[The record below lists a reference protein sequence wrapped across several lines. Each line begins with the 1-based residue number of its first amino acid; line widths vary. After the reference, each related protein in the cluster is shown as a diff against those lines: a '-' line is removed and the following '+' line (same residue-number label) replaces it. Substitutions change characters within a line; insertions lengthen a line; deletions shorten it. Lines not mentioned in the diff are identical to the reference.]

1 MARSSGSGKKAR
13 TFPAKRDSYKPSQAE
28 KSEARRNTKEEAVVT
43 TANRNYT
50 FKEVEPLNFIQGEY
64 LDAIKHNDIVFGI
77 GSAGT
82 GKTFIAASYAAS
94 ELFHRRIDKVIL
106 TRPNVETGRGLGFL
120 PGTLEE
126 KYAPY
131 LLPFDSIFT
140 KALGK
145 GFYEYCLKNKDI
157 EPTPLGFL
165 RGTTFDNCIVLV
177 DEAQNC
183 SKEEMKMLL
192 SRIGK
197 NCKMIL
203 SGDTEQ
209 SDIPNSGLEDAVTR
223 LDGISGIEVIEFLDE
238 DIVRSAICK
247 KIIMAYRD

>member
-1 MARSSGSGKKAR
+1 MARNSGKTQR
-13 TFPAKRDSYKPSQAE
+13 SFPAKKSYKPSQQE
-28 KSEARRNTKEEAVVT
+28 KSETRRAAKEETYVS
-43 TANRNYT
+43 NHS
-50 FKEVEPLNFIQGEY
+50 FKEVQPLNFIQGEY
-64 LDAIKHNDIVFGI
+64 LEAIKSNDIIFGI

-94 ELFHRRIDKVIL
+94 QLFHRKVDKVIL
-106 TRPNVETGRGLGFL
+106 TRPNIETGRGLGFL

-131 LLPFDSIFT
+131 LLPFDAIFN

-145 GFYEYCLKNKDI
+145 GFYEYCLKSKDI

-165 RGTTFDNCIVLV
+165 RGSTFENCIVLV

-183 SKEEMKMLL
+183 TKEEMKMLL

-197 NCKMIL
+197 NCKMIF
-203 SGDTEQ
+203 SGDHEQ
-209 SDIPNSGLEDAVTR
+209 SDIEYSGLEDAVER
-223 LDGISGIEVIEFLDE
+223 LDGINGIQIVEFLDQ
-238 DIVRSAICK
+238 DIVRSKMCK
-247 KIIMAYRD
+247 EIIMAYRD

>member
-13 TFPAKRDSYKPSQAE
+13 TYPTKRDSYKPSQAE

-94 ELFHRRIDKVIL
+94 ELFHRRVDKVIL

-223 LDGISGIEVIEFLDE
+223 LEGISGIEVIEFLDE

>member
-1 MARSSGSGKKAR
+1 MARNSGKSHR
-13 TFPAKRDSYKPSQAE
+13 TFPAKKSTQPTQAE
-28 KSEARRNTKEEAVVT
+28 KSRLRQSKHEGFEEPQPQ
-43 TANRNYT
+43 RNYT
-50 FKEVEPLNFIQGEY
+50 FKEVQPLNFVQGEY
-64 LDAIKHNDIVFGI
+64 LDAIENNDVIFGI

-82 GKTFIAASYAAS
+82 GKTFIAANYAAR
-94 ELFHRRIDKVIL
+94 ELYYKRVDKVIL
-106 TRPNVETGRGLGFL
+106 TRPNIETGRGLGFL

-131 LLPFDSIFT
+131 LLPFDAIFT

-145 GFYEYCLKNKDI
+145 GFYEYCLRSKDI
-157 EPTPLGFL
+157 DPTPLGFL

-183 SKEEMKMLL
+183 TREEMKMLL

-197 NCKMIL
+197 NCKMIF

-209 SDIPNSGLEDAVTR
+209 SDIPDSGLEDAVER
-223 LDGISGIEVIEFLDE
+223 LENIDGIQVVEFLDE
-238 DIVRSAICK
+238 DIVRSKMCK
-247 KIIMAYRD
+247 QIIMAYRN

>member
-1 MARSSGSGKKAR
+1 M
-13 TFPAKRDSYKPSQAE
+13 
-28 KSEARRNTKEEAVVT
+28 
-43 TANRNYT
+43 
-50 FKEVEPLNFIQGEY
+50 
-64 LDAIKHNDIVFGI
+64 FGV

-82 GKTFIAASYAAS
+82 GKTYVAAGYAAN
-94 ELFHRRIDKVIL
+94 ELFHRRISKIYL

-140 KALGK
+140 KFLGK
-145 GFYEYCLKNKDI
+145 GFYDYALKNKDI

-165 RGTTFDNCIVLV
+165 RGTTFENCIVLL

-183 SKEEMKMLL
+183 TKEEMKMLL

-197 NCKMIL
+197 NCKFII

-209 SDIPNSGLEDAVTR
+209 SDIDYSGLDDATNR
-223 LDGISGIEVIEFLDE
+223 LQGIPGIEVIEFLDE
-238 DIVRSAICK
+238 DIVRSKMCK
-247 KIIMAYRD
+247 QIIQAYRD

>member
-1 MARSSGSGKKAR
+1 MARNSGKGQR
-13 TFPAKRDSYKPSQAE
+13 SFPAKKTSYKPSQEE
-28 KSEARRNTKEEAVVT
+28 KSSARRSKSEEVAYVP
-43 TANRNYT
+43 NYT

-64 LDAIKHNDIVFGI
+64 LESIKHNDITFGI

-94 ELFHRRIDKVIL
+94 QLFHRKVDKVFL
-106 TRPNVETGRGLGFL
+106 TRPNIETGRGLGFL

-131 LLPFDSIFT
+131 LLPFDAIFN
-140 KALGK
+140 KSLGK
-145 GFYEYCLKNKDI
+145 GFYEYCLKAKTI

-183 SKEEMKMLL
+183 TKEEMKMLL

-203 SGDTEQ
+203 SGDIEQ
-209 SDIPNSGLEDAVTR
+209 SDIGADSGLEDAVNR
-223 LDGISGIEVIEFLDE
+223 LEGISGIEVIEFLDE
-238 DIVRSAICK
+238 DIVRSKMCK
-247 KIIMAYRD
+247 AIIMAYRD

>member
-1 MARSSGSGKKAR
+1 MARNSGKAQR
-13 TFPAKRDSYKPSQAE
+13 SFPTKSTRKQRDEPVTDRRKETYKS
-28 KSEARRNTKEEAVVT
+28 
-43 TANRNYT
+43 NYD
-50 FKEVEPLNFIQGEY
+50 FKEVEPLNFIQGGY
-64 LDAIKHNDIVFGI
+64 LEAIKQNDIIFGV

-94 ELFHRRIDKVIL
+94 ELFHRRVGKIIL

-131 LLPFDSIFT
+131 LLPFDAIFSR
-140 KALGK
+140 ALGK
-145 GFYEYCLKNKDI
+145 GFYEYALKNKDI

-165 RGTTFDNCIVLV
+165 RGTTFENCIVLL

-183 SKEEMKMLL
+183 TKEEMKMLL

-197 NCKMIL
+197 GCKMII

-209 SDIPNSGLEDAVTR
+209 SDIEGSGLEDAISR
-223 LDGISGIEVIEFLDE
+223 LQGINGIEIVEFLDE
-238 DIVRSAICK
+238 DIVRSRMCK
-247 KIIMAYRD
+247 EIIIAYRN

>member
-1 MARSSGSGKKAR
+1 MARNSGKTQR
-13 TFPAKRDSYKPSQAE
+13 SFPAKKSRSQNE
-28 KSEARRNTKEEAVVT
+28 DRRQPKEESFQP
-43 TANRNYT
+43 NYT
-50 FKEVEPLNFIQGEY
+50 FKEIQPLNFIQGEY
-64 LDAIKHNDIVFGI
+64 LEAIKYNDIVFGV

-94 ELFHRRIDKVIL
+94 ELFHRRVSKVIL

-131 LLPFDSIFT
+131 LLPFDAIFS

-145 GFYEYCLKNKDI
+145 GFYEYALKNKDI

-183 SKEEMKMLL
+183 TKEEMKMLL

-197 NCKMIL
+197 NCKMIF

-209 SDIPNSGLEDAVTR
+209 SDIPDSGLADAVRR
-223 LDGISGIEVIEFLDE
+223 LDGISGIEVVKFLDD
-238 DIVRSAICK
+238 DIVRSKMCK
-247 KIIMAYRD
+247 AIIMAYRD

>member
-1 MARSSGSGKKAR
+1 MARSSGKKSR
-13 TFPAKRDSYKPSQAE
+13 SYQTTQIQEE
-28 KSEARRNTKEEAVVT
+28 KLIPRRIKSDN
-43 TANRNYT
+43 NQS

-64 LDAIKHNDIVFGI
+64 LEAIKQSDVIFGI

-82 GKTFIAASYAAS
+82 GKTYIAASYAAS
-94 ELFHRRIDKVIL
+94 QLFHRRVSKVIL

-145 GFYEYCLKNKDI
+145 GFYEYCIKNKDVD
-157 EPTPLGFL
+157 PTPMGFL
-165 RGTTFDNCIVLV
+165 RGTTFENCIVLL

-183 SKEEMKMLL
+183 TKEEMKMIL

-197 NCKMIL
+197 NCKMII

-209 SDIPNSGLEDAVTR
+209 SDIEESGLSDAVSR
-223 LDGISGIEVIEFLDE
+223 LKGIDGVEIIEFLDE
-238 DIVRSAICK
+238 DIVRSKMCK
-247 KIIMAYRD
+247 QIIMAYRN

>member
-1 MARSSGSGKKAR
+1 MARNSGKKAR
-13 TFPAKRDSYKPSQAE
+13 
-28 KSEARRNTKEEAVVT
+28 RNPQQHEEQ
-43 TANRNYT
+43 YQPQH
-50 FKEVEPLNFIQGEY
+50 FKEVHPLNYIQGEY
-64 LDAIKHNDIVFGI
+64 LEAIRSNDIVFGI

-82 GKTFIAASYAAS
+82 GKTYVAASYAAS
-94 ELFHRRIDKVIL
+94 ELYHRRIGKIIL

-145 GFYEYCLKNKDI
+145 GFYEYALKNKDI

-165 RGTTFDNCIVLV
+165 RGSTFDNCIVLV

-183 SKEEMKMLL
+183 TKEEMKMLL

-197 NCKMIL
+197 NCKMIF

-209 SDIPNSGLEDAVTR
+209 ADIPDSGLDDAVRR
-223 LDGISGIEVIEFLDE
+223 LQGIPGIETVKFLDE
-238 DIVRSAICK
+238 DIVRSKMCK
-247 KIIMAYRD
+247 AIIMAYRN

>member
-1 MARSSGSGKKAR
+1 MARNSGSGKKAR
-13 TFPAKRDSYKPSQAE
+13 SYPTKSVSQEE
-28 KSEARRNTKEEAVVT
+28 KSLARRQESNHQG
-43 TANRNYT
+43 NYQ
-50 FKEVEPLNFIQGEY
+50 FKEIEPLNFIQGEY
-64 LDAIKHNDIVFGI
+64 LDAIRHNDIVFGI

-82 GKTFIAASYAAS
+82 GKTFIAANFAAS
-94 ELFHRRIDKVIL
+94 ELFHRRVSKVIL

-131 LLPFDSIFT
+131 LLPFDAIFN

-145 GFYEYCLKNKDI
+145 GFYEYSLKSKDI

-165 RGTTFDNCIVLV
+165 RGTTFDNCVVLV

-183 SKEEMKMLL
+183 TREEMKMLL

-197 NCKMIL
+197 NCKMIF

-209 SDIPNSGLEDAVTR
+209 SDISDSGLEDAVNR
-223 LDGISGIEVIEFLDE
+223 LEGISGIEIIEFLDE
-238 DIVRSAICK
+238 DIVRSAMCK
-247 KIIMAYRD
+247 KIIQAYRN

>member
-1 MARSSGSGKKAR
+1 MARNSGKKAR
-13 TFPAKRDSYKPSQAE
+13 RTPQHQ
-28 KSEARRNTKEEAVVT
+28 EEQ
-43 TANRNYT
+43 YQPQQ
-50 FKEVEPLNFIQGEY
+50 FKEVHPLNYIQGEY
-64 LDAIKHNDIVFGI
+64 LEAIRSNDIVFGI

-82 GKTFIAASYAAS
+82 GKTYVAASYAAS
-94 ELFHRRIDKVIL
+94 ELYHRRVNKIYL
-106 TRPNVETGRGLGFL
+106 TRPNIETGRGLGFL

-140 KALGK
+140 KSLGK
-145 GFYEYCLKNKDI
+145 GFYEYALKNKDI

-183 SKEEMKMLL
+183 TKEEMKMLL

-197 NCKMIL
+197 NCKMIF

-209 SDIPNSGLEDAVTR
+209 TDIPDSGLDDAVRR
-223 LDGISGIEVIEFLDE
+223 LQGISGIETVKFLDE
-238 DIVRSAICK
+238 DIVRSKMCK
-247 KIIMAYRD
+247 AIIMAYRN

>member
-1 MARSSGSGKKAR
+1 MARNSGKKSR
-13 TFPAKRDSYKPSQAE
+13 KFSQETNSYKARQTPVEE
-28 KSEARRNTKEEAVVT
+28 KFIPNHA
-43 TANRNYT
+43 
-50 FKEVEPLNFIQGEY
+50 FKEVQPLNFIQGEY
-64 LDAIKHNDIVFGI
+64 LEAIKYNDITFGI

-94 ELFHRRIDKVIL
+94 QLFHRKVDKVIL

-131 LLPFDSIFT
+131 LLPFDAIFSR
-140 KALGK
+140 ALGK
-145 GFYEYCLKNKDI
+145 GFYEYALKNKDI

-183 SKEEMKMLL
+183 TKEEMKMLL

-197 NCKMIL
+197 NCKMIF

-209 SDIPNSGLEDAVTR
+209 ADIPDSGLSDAVHR
-223 LDGISGIEVIEFLDE
+223 LQGIQGIEIINFLDD
-238 DIVRSAICK
+238 DIVRSKMCK
-247 KIIMAYRD
+247 AIIMAYRN